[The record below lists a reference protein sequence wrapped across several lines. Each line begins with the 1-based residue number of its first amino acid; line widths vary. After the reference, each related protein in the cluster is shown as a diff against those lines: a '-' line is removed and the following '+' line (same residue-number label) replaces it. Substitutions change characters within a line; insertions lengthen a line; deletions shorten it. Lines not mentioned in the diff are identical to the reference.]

1 MELGT
6 DHIDSQYYSDIED
19 TRKYKADQY
28 HITPEQV
35 ELFLEKSAK
44 SYANSTTKGYTPP
57 SAKLK
62 HKCSFM
68 ATELAKLLNNNNQDH
83 ADDLKTF
90 INVSTW
96 EEVILKGER

>member
-35 ELFLEKSAK
+35 ELFLEKH
-44 SYANSTTKGYTPP
+44 N
-57 SAKLK
+57 
-62 HKCSFM
+62 CSFI
-68 ATELAKLLNNNNQDH
+68 ATEFAKLLNNNNQDH